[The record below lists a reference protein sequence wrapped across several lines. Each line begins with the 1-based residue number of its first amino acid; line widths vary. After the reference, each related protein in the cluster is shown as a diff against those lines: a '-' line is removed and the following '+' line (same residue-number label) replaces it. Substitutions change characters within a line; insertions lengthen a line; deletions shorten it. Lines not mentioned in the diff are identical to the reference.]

1 MCKAAN
7 EPGGPRRCAGDARDR
22 LAHSSVTV
30 QSLERRHAKVAAAL
44 QADPAPARPPGVDAT
59 SGNHAA
65 PGRASGNTDAMDW
78 KALATVPLSYTE
90 TGATAERLPAGYHHI
105 DREQALGA
113 GKDLFEDA
121 AAKLMNWQVQRSAG
135 VFVDASQPVALAGAM
150 VVVGVGPF
158 HGACRVVYVVNEANR
173 RGFAYGTL
181 EGHPES
187 GEEFFG
193 VRLDPQTG
201 VVYAQVRAFSR
212 PGQWWTRATA
222 PIASVVQE
230 RITKRYLNA
239 LAGPRWR
246 VSG

>member
-22 LAHSSVTV
+22 LAHSMVAV
-30 QSLERRHAKVAAAL
+30 QSLERRYAKLAAAL
-44 QADPAPARPPGVDAT
+44 RADPAPAPPLAVDAT
-59 SGNHAA
+59 GGNRAA
-65 PGRASGNTDAMDW
+65 PMRATGNTDAMDW
-78 KALATVPLSYTE
+78 KTLATVPLSYAE
-90 TGATAERLPAGYHHI
+90 TGATAARLPAGYHHI
-105 DREQALGA
+105 EREQAIGA
-113 GKDLFEDA
+113 GEDLFEEA

-135 VFVDASQPVALAGAM
+135 VFVDASQPVAQAGAI
-150 VVVGVGPF
+150 VVVGTGPV
-158 HGACRVVYVVNEANR
+158 HGACRVVYVINEPNR

-201 VVYAQVRAFSR
+201 IVYAQVRAFSR

-239 LAGPRWR
+239 LAADAK
-246 VSG
+246 